1 MMGLLTG
8 HSNKRTLHKLSL
20 VNSPEASEM
29 AACVFCDCEALA
41 ALGFRHLGQHFVKLD
56 DLEEISVS
64 RKLHVV

>member
-1 MMGLLTG
+1 
-8 HSNKRTLHKLSL
+8 
-20 VNSPEASEM
+20 M